1 MRGIPLFSLRAAS
14 SMAYG
19 ALEDCEVRVSRL
31 PTKKVGAT
39 HASLGA
45 TVYPTRQRQ
54 ATPYLRSTT
63 SILVHA
69 VIRHS

>member
-1 MRGIPLFSLRAAS
+1 MEPWRTSNFS
-14 SMAYG
+14 
-19 ALEDCEVRVSRL
+19 RVV

-39 HASLGA
+39 RASLGA

-54 ATPYLRSTT
+54 ATNLRITT

-69 VIRHS
+69 VIRHRESIVNVPP